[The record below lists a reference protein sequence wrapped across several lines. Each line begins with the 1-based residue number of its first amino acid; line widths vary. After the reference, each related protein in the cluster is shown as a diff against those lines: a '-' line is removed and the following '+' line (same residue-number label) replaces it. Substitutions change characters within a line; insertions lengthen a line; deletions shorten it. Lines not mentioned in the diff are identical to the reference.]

1 MELKLCQNDSQDMR
15 EENNNRRPLRLV
27 RRPDGSLAPANS
39 PTPKPKDIQTQ
50 PNPSKSEN
58 LSKILGMSDDGTP
71 LDENGIPIKKEKK
84 FDWEETKE
92 LTAEF
97 LTKFKQKQKAKMMAL
112 KNKAKSSRRKKN
124 IAPNTVQSSRSI
136 DGTKRI
142 EIALTLPD
150 TEKIKKKSLAKI
162 SKLSKKQKIATAG
175 ILGILV
181 VAVGVNTLRGDK
193 PNNQTDN
200 SGVLGQSQS
209 QKIPVNQS
217 PEFAVL
223 KPADKK
229 VEDLGGFARV
239 SPPGSAAAY
248 TFVDNINGT
257 SIKVTQQEIP
267 PSIKEKPVVGLEKLA
282 KDFNASQIVQID
294 DVAAYIGLSEQG
306 PQTLIFLKDG
316 LLVFIV
322 AEREVP
328 ELQWVEYVSKLDK

>member
-1 MELKLCQNDSQDMR
+1 MR
-15 EENNNRRPLRLV
+15 EDNSSRRPLRLV
-27 RRPDGSLAPANS
+27 RRPDGSLAPAV
-39 PTPKPKDIQTQ
+39 TKKQ
-50 PNPSKSEN
+50 PNQPKSVEASRQLQPSRQKSEN
-58 LSKILGMSDDGTP
+58 LSEMLGMSDDGTP
-71 LDENGIPIKKEKK
+71 LDENGNPIKKEKK

-97 LTKFKQKQKAKMMAL
+97 LTKFKQKQKAKVVAL
-112 KNKAKSSRRKKN
+112 KNKAKLSRKKKVSSG
-124 IAPNTVQSSRSI
+124 AVQSSTSAE
-136 DGTKRI
+136 GTKRI

-162 SKLSKKQKIATAG
+162 SKLSKKQKIISIGAAVV
-175 ILGILV
+175 LV
-181 VAVGVNTLRGDK
+181 VLVGANTLRGGK
-193 PNNQTDN
+193 PAEQTENN
-200 SGVLGQSQS
+200 GVLGSQS
-209 QKIPVNQS
+209 QKIPTNQS

-223 KPADKK
+223 KPSDKK
-229 VEDLGGFARV
+229 VENLGGFARV

-257 SIKVTQQEIP
+257 PIKVTQQEIP
-267 PSIKEKPVVGLEKLA
+267 PNIKEKPVVGLEKLA